1 MIRDCYSL
9 SYIFYCSRMK
19 KVRAHNGSARA
30 RKSNVIRQRGGK
42 PFWEK
47 NELLPCCILEYFL
60 VRNAHESDT
69 YLK

>member
-1 MIRDCYSL
+1 M
-9 SYIFYCSRMK
+9 
-19 KVRAHNGSARA
+19 VARAH
-30 RKSNVIRQRGGK
+30 KSNVIRQRGGK